1 MAGSK
6 DGTTNTAVA
15 TWRGGWLCSVDAG
28 GFPLTVDEP
37 PSVGGTGR
45 GPMPTDLLLASLS
58 SCYALALAW
67 AARKRGIELPDLVV
81 ARPLD
86 LDDEVCLV
94 VDGPRVRHDR
104 CPDRGIGVVG
114 EERHDHV
121 EVTLRPRVGVAAQHV
136 ALHQRR
142 VARGRVAIAA
152 AARCHHL
159 HTIAGAE
166 RDVLVLRQM
175 LRDHRRSLAVHA
187 HHVGRAFPALLR
199 ARGAEAAMVHDEGG
213 TRLAAPELHLVMHAE
228 AAPLPPGA
236 A

>member
-81 ARPLD
+81 AATGTYDGQGFGALELTVRTSLPAEEIEPL
-86 LDDEVCLV
+86 LEPAKRVCYVSNTLV
-94 VDGPRVRHDR
+94 D
-104 CPDRGIGVVG
+104 
-114 EERHDHV
+114 
-121 EVTLRPRVGVAAQHV
+121 
-136 ALHQRR
+136 
-142 VARGRVAIAA
+142 
-152 AARCHHL
+152 
-159 HTIAGAE
+159 
-166 RDVLVLRQM
+166 
-175 LRDHRRSLAVHA
+175 
-187 HHVGRAFPALLR
+187 
-199 ARGAEAAMVHDEGG
+199 
-213 TRLAAPELHLVMHAE
+213 
-228 AAPLPPGA
+228 
-236 A
+236 